1 MTREFQYNELTS
13 ADLIVDAVYKKGKA
27 KDLSTEV
34 ISKLLPVGNVGGFR
48 HVGPIAKPT
57 LVVLT
62 SNEAIGAWPDYLD
75 AEIGL
80 VSYFGDNQKSGD
92 IHHPKGNQI
101 LRNTFGRHRESSQS
115 REDLPP
121 FFYFT
126 NWGNSGDWQFRG
138 LLVPG
143 GNNIHQDDEL
153 VAIWRT
159 DKSGSRFQNYRTV
172 FTVLDIPVISRAWIQ
187 DIISGHVLSTNTPK
201 NYSSWIQK
209 GSYLP
214 LISPKVKKSRDKKQ
228 QLPENKKDL
237 RLITHLYS
245 RFKDDP
251 FDFEPV
257 ALELWKLICRERVTG
272 QITRRSADGGRDAI
286 GDMAIGP
293 SSDPLGLR
301 FFLEAKCYEPNHA
314 VGVKELSR
322 LISRIIRHHFGVLI
336 TTSYLSPQGYEELR
350 NDEHPIVIISG
361 VDIVQIL
368 KQRGIATPDQID
380 AWLHSLPKRSN

>member
-1 MTREFQYNELTS
+1 MTIEFQYSDLQT

-27 KDLSTEV
+27 KNLSSEV
-34 ISKLLPVGNVGGFR
+34 ISKLLRVGNVGGFR
-48 HVGPIAKPT
+48 HLGSTAKPT

-62 SNEAIGAWPDYLD
+62 SNESFGAWPDYLD
-75 AEIGL
+75 AETGI
-80 VSYFGDNQKSGD
+80 VSYFGDNRKSGD
-92 IHHPKGNQI
+92 IHHQKGNRI
-101 LRNTFGRHRESSQS
+101 LRDTFARHRESPKS
-115 REDLPP
+115 RTELPP

-126 NWGNSGDWQFRG
+126 NWGNTGDWQFRG

-159 DKSGSRFQNYRTV
+159 DAIGSRFQNYRAV

-201 NYSSWIQK
+201 NYSSWIER
-209 GSYLP
+209 GIYLP
-214 LISPKVKKSRDKKQ
+214 LMSPRIKKSRDKGQ
-228 QLPENKKDL
+228 QLPENSKDL
-237 RLITHLYS
+237 RLLTHLYS

-251 FDFEPV
+251 FTFEPV

-322 LISRIIRHHFGVLI
+322 LISRIIRHHFGVLV
-336 TTSYLSPQGYEELR
+336 TTSYLSPRGYEELR
-350 NDEHPIVIISG
+350 NDGHPIVIISG
-361 VDIVQIL
+361 IDIVQIL
-368 KQRGIATPDQID
+368 KESGISTAPQID
-380 AWLHSLPKRSN
+380 TWLDSLPVSLN